1 MIPVMTIPTV
11 SGDWTQW
18 SRDTHYMFISPKK
31 MWEHP
36 AISPLAQATRLE
48 NYGTMD
54 ADSHSVIV
62 HYARIWVEDIM
73 NRRDELS
80 DNLVTAAQNFIDAG
94 IAFKE
99 AREKLHNSHKYLS
112 QSEDMPIDEH
122 LNATKSVTK
131 ERREYSRKTFQEYE
145 QSHHA
150 RIDMAVALGR
160 AAIMD
165 DYSYGFE
172 RLLNDI
178 NDDIIESAQSALDNR
193 DDSGNGNDYPEY
205 DLEYA
210 KNNRDNI
217 TEKINDHVQL
227 SNFLY
232 YAKKYDIY
240 WGNVNFYTLS
250 VIAEPGQNLSHYVHD
265 KLLFMNYLQRI
276 VDHDDS
282 KEKEVLTSGA
292 LISEDK
298 DTVLHG
304 YDEVISGI
312 RGWWT

>member
-1 MIPVMTIPTV
+1 MIPVMTIPPV

-18 SRDTHYMFISPKK
+18 SRDTHHLFINPKK

-54 ADSHSVIV
+54 ADSDSVIV
-62 HYARIWVEDIM
+62 RYACIWVEDIM

-80 DNLVTAAQNFIDAG
+80 DNLVTAAQNFINAG
-94 IAFKE
+94 ITVQE
-99 AREKLHNSHKYLS
+99 TQEKFHNSHKDLS
-112 QSEDMPIDEH
+112 HSENMPIDEH
-122 LNATKSVTK
+122 LNAMKSASREQK
-131 ERREYSRKTFQEYE
+131 EHRRKTYQEYE
-145 QSHHA
+145 QSRQA

-160 AAIMD
+160 AAILD

-193 DDSGNGNDYPEY
+193 DDSGKGNDYPEY

-217 TEKINDHVQL
+217 TEKISDHVQL
-227 SNFLY
+227 SSFLY
-232 YAKKYDIY
+232 HAKNYGLY
-240 WGNVNFYTLS
+240 WGYVDVYTLS
-250 VIAEPGQNLSHYVHD
+250 VIAEPGQNLPHYFHD
-265 KLLFMNYLQRI
+265 QLLFMNYLQRI
-276 VDHDDS
+276 VCHDDS
-282 KEKEVLTSGA
+282 EEKEVLKSGA

-304 YDEVISGI
+304 YDEIISGI

>member
-1 MIPVMTIPTV
+1 MFPVMTIPTV

-18 SRDTHYMFISPKK
+18 SPDTHHLFINPKK
-31 MWEHP
+31 IWEHP

-54 ADSHSVIV
+54 MDSDSVIV
-62 HYARIWVEDIM
+62 RYSRIWVEDIM
-73 NRRDELS
+73 DRRDELS

-94 IAFKE
+94 ITVEE
-99 AREKLHNSHKYLS
+99 AQEKFHNSHKDIS
-112 QSEDMPIDEH
+112 HSEDMPIDDY
-122 LNATKSVTK
+122 LNAMKSATRERK
-131 ERREYSRKTFQEYE
+131 EHRRKTYQEYE
-145 QSHHA
+145 QSRQAHV
-150 RIDMAVALGR
+150 DMAVALGR
-160 AAIMD
+160 AAILD

-193 DDSGNGNDYPEY
+193 DDSGKDNDYPEY

-210 KNNRDNI
+210 ENNRDNI

-227 SNFLY
+227 SSFLY
-232 YAKKYDIY
+232 HAENYDLY
-240 WGNVNFYTLS
+240 WGDVDVYTLS
-250 VIAEPGQNLSHYVHD
+250 VIAEPGQNLPHYVHD
-265 KLLFMNYLQRI
+265 QLLFMNYLQGI
-276 VDHDDS
+276 VGHDDS
-282 KEKEVLTSGA
+282 KEKEVLKSGA

>member
-1 MIPVMTIPTV
+1 MFPVMTIPTV

-18 SRDTHYMFISPKK
+18 SPDTHHLFINPKK
-31 MWEHP
+31 IWEHP

-54 ADSHSVIV
+54 MDSDSVIV
-62 HYARIWVEDIM
+62 RYSRIWVEDIM
-73 NRRDELS
+73 DRRDELS

-94 IAFKE
+94 ITVEE
-99 AREKLHNSHKYLS
+99 AQEKFHNSHKDIS
-112 QSEDMPIDEH
+112 HSEDMPIDEY
-122 LNATKSVTK
+122 LNAMKSATK
-131 ERREYSRKTFQEYE
+131 ERKEHRRKTYQEYE
-145 QSHHA
+145 QS
-150 RIDMAVALGR
+150 RQVRVDKAVALGR
-160 AAIMD
+160 AAILD

-178 NDDIIESAQSALDNR
+178 NDDIIESAQSALDNS
-193 DDSGNGNDYPEY
+193 DDSGKFNDYPEY

-210 KNNRDNI
+210 ENNRENI

-227 SNFLY
+227 SSFLY
-232 YAKKYDIY
+232 HAENYDLY
-240 WGNVNFYTLS
+240 WGDVDVYTLS
-250 VIAEPGQNLSHYVHD
+250 VIAEPGQNLPHYVHD
-265 KLLFMNYLQRI
+265 QLLFMNYLQRI
-276 VDHDDS
+276 VGHDDN
-282 KEKEVLTSGA
+282 KEKEVLKSGA

>member
-18 SRDTHYMFISPKK
+18 SRDTHHLFIDPKR

-48 NYGTMD
+48 KYWTMD
-54 ADSHSVIV
+54 VDSDSVIV
-62 HYARIWVEDIM
+62 RYARIWVEDIM

-94 IAFKE
+94 ITVEE
-99 AREKLHNSHKYLS
+99 AQEKFHNSHKDIS
-112 QSEDMPIDEH
+112 HSEDMHIDEY
-122 LNATKSVTK
+122 LDAMKSATK
-131 ERREYSRKTFQEYE
+131 ERKEHRRKTYQEYE
-145 QSHHA
+145 QSRQAH
-150 RIDMAVALGR
+150 IDMAVALGR
-160 AAIMD
+160 ASILD

-193 DDSGNGNDYPEY
+193 DCPGKDNDYPEY

-210 KNNRDNI
+210 ENNRDNI
-217 TEKINDHVQL
+217 TEKINDNVQL
-227 SNFLY
+227 SSFLY
-232 YAKKYDIY
+232 HAENYDLY
-240 WGNVNFYTLS
+240 WGDVDVYTLS
-250 VIAEPGQNLSHYVHD
+250 VIAEPGQNLPHYVHD
-265 KLLFMNYLQRI
+265 QLLFMNYLQGI
-276 VDHDDS
+276 VDHDDN
-282 KEKEVLTSGA
+282 KEKEVLKSGA

-304 YDEVISGI
+304 YDESISGI